1 MGQERS
7 FADVFRDALDHV
19 QEIIRSEIR
28 LAKTELGEEAARAKR
43 GAIYIGAGA
52 LFGVFALD
60 FLLLALLDLLAVF
73 MPVWVAGLIVSV
85 GIGLVAVFLLSVG
98 RRHFR
103 ELRIVPDRTAATLK
117 EDVKWAQQR
126 MR

>member
-1 MGQERS
+1 MDQDKS
-7 FADVFRDALDHV
+7 FADVVRDAFDHI

-28 LAKTELGEEAARAKR
+28 LAKTEFREEAGRAKR

-60 FLLLALLDLLAVF
+60 FLLLSVVDLLALF
-73 MPVWVAGLIVSV
+73 MPVWIAGLIVSV
-85 GIGLVAVFLLSVG
+85 AVGLVATFLFSVG

-117 EDVKWAQQR
+117 EDLKWAQQR